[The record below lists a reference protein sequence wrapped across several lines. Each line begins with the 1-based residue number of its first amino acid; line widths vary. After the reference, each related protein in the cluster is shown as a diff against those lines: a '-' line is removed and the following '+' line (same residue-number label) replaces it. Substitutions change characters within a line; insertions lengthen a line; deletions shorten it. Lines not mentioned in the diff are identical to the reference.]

1 MEFVFLTSDFYTDH
15 PAERFPELEHK
26 QDRPYVLVLITV
38 GANRFAIPMRSH
50 ISHPYAYMTDKE
62 KRCGVDY
69 TKAVLVTDEARY
81 IEQERKPH
89 IRPNEFDALR
99 GKEYKIKCGMQKYIE
114 VYQKPNKANLHGIKC
129 WCAALRCNTLSSSY
143 KCHFYCTAASREH
156 RASGVLKTQSA
167 AAQGNSCTEALIYF
181 AGNCASKST
190 NSCGRVRQTKYP
202 AGSR

>member
-1 MEFVFLTSDFYTDH
+1 MFVEREPKESSLRRFGRRTRPSKTKETFTEKMGPLKKGLFFL
-15 PAERFPELEHK
+15 
-26 QDRPYVLVLITV
+26 
-38 GANRFAIPMRSH
+38 FAIPMRSH

-114 VYQKPNKANLHGIKC
+114 VYQKAKQSELARDKMLV
-129 WCAALRCNTLSSSY
+129 RCSTL
-143 KCHFYCTAASREH
+143 
-156 RASGVLKTQSA
+156 Q
-167 AAQGNSCTEALIYF
+167 YF
-181 AGNCASKST
+181 E
-190 NSCGRVRQTKYP
+190 QYL
-202 AGSR
+202 

>member
-99 GKEYKIKCGMQKYIE
+99 GS
-114 VYQKPNKANLHGIKC
+114 
-129 WCAALRCNTLSSSY
+129 ALRFSEHQKHDVPGMLQCNRNGIYKNCSKYCSVEQRTSILS
-143 KCHFYCTAASREH
+143 
-156 RASGVLKTQSA
+156 RASSLCLA
-167 AAQGNSCTEALIYF
+167 F
-181 AGNCASKST
+181 W
-190 NSCGRVRQTKYP
+190 
-202 AGSR
+202 

>member
-38 GANRFAIPMRSH
+38 GANR
-50 ISHPYAYMTDKE
+50 YAYMTDKE

-114 VYQKPNKANLHGIKC
+114 VYQKAKQSELARDKMLV
-129 WCAALRCNTLSSSY
+129 RCSTL
-143 KCHFYCTAASREH
+143 
-156 RASGVLKTQSA
+156 Q
-167 AAQGNSCTEALIYF
+167 YF
-181 AGNCASKST
+181 E
-190 NSCGRVRQTKYP
+190 QFL
-202 AGSR
+202 